1 MLQGGADVLPVRLRN
16 VLLRILN
23 RSLVKYRP
31 SYIPASSWDKL
42 LQHGVA
48 NGPSGGPPQPTTPD
62 GQTSKMKDLM
72 SPFSR
77 GPAAGS
83 PESATALSNAGNL
96 YGLQVRPSDALSCLL
111 SLNDGTLLLV
121 ISCTSDLQLNDSVLY
136 RHGRSQLSCWRKL
149 SVMQYRQGVHVHV
162 SCILLVCVMRQ
173 SCTSCTYST
182 CFVRASGSRECS
194 ISRPV
199 VPSMACW
206 WVYRM

>member
-1 MLQGGADVLPVRLRN
+1 MRLRN

-96 YGLQVRPSDALSCLL
+96 YGLQVRPVDAVSCLQ
-111 SLNDGTLLLV
+111 SLNMTCVYCSLSAALV
-121 ISCTSDLQLNDSVLY
+121 MSAPI
-136 RHGRSQLSCWRKL
+136 
-149 SVMQYRQGVHVHV
+149 
-162 SCILLVCVMRQ
+162 
-173 SCTSCTYST
+173 
-182 CFVRASGSRECS
+182 
-194 ISRPV
+194 
-199 VPSMACW
+199 
-206 WVYRM
+206 